1 LKPHLQMTQ
10 DISTIAVVGAGVMGN
25 GIAQVIASADIDV
38 MLADVDQRALERA
51 SERIDRSLR
60 RQVAAGAITEAAAA
74 AALERIEMTS
84 DLESA
89 GAAADH
95 VVETVVCRRD
105 TPGFITS
112 RLIAILALEAAR
124 IVEEGIATPEDVNL
138 ACVKAFNHP
147 MGPLDTVDFSGLDT
161 TLKVADAL
169 TDQYGD
175 RFRAPQNLRAL
186 VSAGHLGRKAGRGF
200 RAYEHAS

>member
-1 LKPHLQMTQ
+1 MTQ

-25 GIAQVIASADIDV
+25 GIAQVIASAGIDV

-74 AALERIEMTS
+74 AALERIEMTA

-95 VVETVVCRRD
+95 VVETVVEDLNVKRDVLTRLDAVCRD
-105 TPGFITS
+105 DVVIASNTSQFSIT
-112 RLIAILALEAAR
+112 RLAA
-124 IVEEGIATPEDVNL
+124 
-138 ACVKAFNHP
+138 
-147 MGPLDTVDFSGLDT
+147 
-161 TLKVADAL
+161 AL
-169 TDQYGD
+169 T
-175 RFRAPQNLRAL
+175 APTA
-186 VSAGHLGRKAGRGF
+186 
-200 RAYEHAS
+200 